1 MISSWFTWE
10 KLCHVMNVRLKGEV
24 FEACYS
30 HVKSELVIQNNN
42 PRKDSIRIHLEQPL
56 PFLFLQPIHPPGQKI
71 TIFPDFKPAE
81 FVKAEI
87 AGTDRDIRLTFTED
101 QALILRIRPPKNNV
115 YFISPSSVDTFK
127 KSTDHSIHFDATPVS
142 FQSLIDDP
150 RLNNRWKKRFQELF
164 PDLSWSEL
172 QQEISR
178 ANGQVVGGRFILL
191 PLPREAFNPHRFYDN
206 YRDYITGRLKELHFK
221 PEKARIMAALS
232 ARAEKVSRRIRE
244 LSKPEEQGDLIER
257 YRMYGD
263 ILMTLLNTLQP
274 GQEEAEIP
282 LELRPRGYPETI
294 PLKPDLSPQAN
305 AQRYYHKARKLERA
319 RQESRDTESVL
330 KKEYETLKTKATEL
344 ENLETLPDLR
354 KWLTQNKDLI
364 ARLNRLENPQ
374 KSESTRLPYREF
386 FYQSWRIWVGKSAR
400 DNDDMTFH
408 LSHKND
414 LWLHTRNST
423 GSHVIIRREG
433 KSHIPGHVIEYA
445 ASLAARFSEEKH
457 ASLVPVVC
465 TERKHV
471 VKRKGFPPGK
481 AHYSLEKT
489 ILIKPAEIE

>member
-1 MISSWFTWE
+1 MITSWFTWE
-10 KLCHVMNVRLKGEV
+10 KLCHVMNARLKGEV
-24 FEACYS
+24 FETCYS
-30 HVKSELVIQNNN
+30 HVKSEIVIQNSN
-42 PRKDSIRIHLEQPL
+42 PRKDSIRIHLDQPL
-56 PFLFLQPIHPPGQKI
+56 PFLFLQPIQTPGQKVP
-71 TIFPDFKPAE
+71 IFHDFKPAE

-87 AGTDRDIRLTFTED
+87 AGTDRDIRMNFTED
-101 QALILRIRPPKNNV
+101 QAIILRIRPPKNNV

-127 KSTDHSIHFDATPVS
+127 KSTDQTIYFDATPVS
-142 FQSLIDDP
+142 FQSLSDDP
-150 RLNNRWKKRFQELF
+150 RLNERWKKRFHDLF
-164 PDLSWSEL
+164 PDLSWPDL

-178 ANGQVVGGRFILL
+178 ANGQVLGGRFILL
-191 PLPREAFNPHRFYDN
+191 PLPREEFNPHHFYDN

-221 PEKARIMAALS
+221 PEKNRIMTALS
-232 ARAEKVSRRIRE
+232 SRAEKVSYRIRQ
-244 LSKPEEQGDLIER
+244 LSKKEEQADFIER
-257 YRMYGD
+257 NRIYGD
-263 ILMTLLNTLQP
+263 ILMTMLSTLQP

-282 LELRPRGYPETI
+282 LELRPRDYPETI

-305 AQRYYHKARKLERA
+305 AQRYYNRARKLERA

-330 KKEYETLKTKATEL
+330 KKEYDELKAKITEL
-344 ENLETLPDLR
+344 EAIETLHDLR
-354 KWLTQNKDLI
+354 KWLKKNKDLMV
-364 ARLNRLENPQ
+364 RLNRMENPQ
-374 KSESTRLPYREF
+374 KSATTRLPYREF
-386 FYQSWRIWVGKSAR
+386 FYQSWRIWVGKSAG

-433 KSHIPGHVIEYA
+433 KAHIPGHVIEYA

>member
-1 MISSWFTWE
+1 MNARMKGDIFTE
-10 KLCHVMNVRLKGEV
+10 
-24 FEACYS
+24 CYS
-30 HVKSELVIQNNN
+30 HVKSELVIQNDN
-42 PRKDSIRIHLEQPL
+42 PRGDSIRIHLDQPL
-56 PFLFLQPIHPPGQKI
+56 PFLFLQSIHPPGQKVP
-71 TIFPDFKPAE
+71 IFPDFKPAE
-81 FVKAEI
+81 FVEAEI
-87 AGTDRDIRLTFTED
+87 AGTDRDIRLNFTED
-101 QALILRIRPPKNNV
+101 QAVILRIRPPKNNV
-115 YFISPSSVDTFK
+115 YFIFPSDVDTFK
-127 KSTDHSIHFDATPVS
+127 KTADHSIHFDATPVP
-142 FQSLIDDP
+142 FQSITDDP
-150 RLNNRWKKRFQELF
+150 RLNKRWKKRFGDLY
-164 PDLSWSEL
+164 PDLSWPDL

-178 ANGQVVGGRFILL
+178 ANGQVLGGRFILL
-191 PLPREAFNPHRFYDN
+191 PFPREEFNAHRFYDN

-221 PEKARIMAALS
+221 PEKNRIITALS
-232 ARAEKVSRRIRE
+232 SRAEKVSYRIRQ
-244 LSKPEEQGDLIER
+244 LSKTEEQADLIER
-257 YRMYGD
+257 YRIYGD
-263 ILMTLLNTLQP
+263 ILMTMLSTLQP

-282 LELRPRGYPETI
+282 IELRPRDYPETI

-305 AQRYYHKARKLERA
+305 AQRYYNRARKLERA

-330 KKEYETLKTKATEL
+330 KKEYDELKAKITEL
-344 ENLETLPDLR
+344 EAIETLHDLR
-354 KWLTQNKDLI
+354 KWLKKNKDLI
-364 ARLNRLENPQ
+364 GRLNRMENPQ
-374 KSESTRLPYREF
+374 KSDITRLPYREF

-433 KSHIPGHVIEYA
+433 KAHIPGHLIEYA